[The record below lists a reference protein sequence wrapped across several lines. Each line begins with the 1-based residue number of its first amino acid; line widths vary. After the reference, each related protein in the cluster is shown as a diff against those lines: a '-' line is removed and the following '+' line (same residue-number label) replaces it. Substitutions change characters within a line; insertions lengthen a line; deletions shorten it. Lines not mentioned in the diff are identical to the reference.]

1 MENEEITN
9 SEEQNEGGETE
20 GLSISSEKSEE
31 EENNTDEQKVDEKA
45 EEEVAPETYDFT
57 NVIKDTDIELDKELT
72 DEFSVA
78 AKELNLSQ
86 AKADKFMGMAVK
98 LTEKFKNAVAE
109 AKENQIKTYATMLN
123 NDKEIGG
130 AKLKQSLLDAN
141 VAYKEFV
148 SEEAAAL
155 LAESG
160 LNKHPAIVK
169 VFMEIGK
176 QLKDDTVHAS
186 ASTTKER
193 TADDWYPETTGKK

>member
-1 MENEEITN
+1 MEQEEITN

-20 GLSISSEKSEE
+20 GLSISSEESK
-31 EENNTDEQKVDEKA
+31 EENNTEEEKVDEKA
-45 EEEVAPETYDFT
+45 DEEVAPETYDFT
-57 NVIKDTDIELDKELT
+57 NVTKDTDIELDKELT
-72 DEFSVA
+72 DEFSAA

-98 LTEKFKNAVAE
+98 LTEKFKNAVIE
-109 AKENQIKTYATMLN
+109 AKDNQLKTYATMLN

-176 QLKDDTVHAS
+176 QLKDDTVIQSGS
-186 ASTTKER
+186 ASKER

>member
-1 MENEEITN
+1 MEQEEITN
-9 SEEQNEGGETE
+9 SEELNEGGETE
-20 GLSISSEKSEE
+20 GLSISSEESKE
-31 EENNTDEQKVDEKA
+31 EENNTEEEKVDEKA
-45 EEEVAPETYDFT
+45 DEEVAPETYDFT
-57 NVIKDTDIELDKELT
+57 NVTKDTDIELDKELT
-72 DEFSVA
+72 DEFSAA

-98 LTEKFKNAVAE
+98 LTEKFKNAVIE
-109 AKENQIKTYATMLN
+109 AKDNQLKTYATMLN

-169 VFMEIGK
+169 VFMKIGK
-176 QLKDDTVHAS
+176 QLKDDTVIQSGS
-186 ASTTKER
+186 ASKER
-193 TADDWYPETTGKK
+193 TADDWYRDTTGKQ

>member
-31 EENNTDEQKVDEKA
+31 KNNTDEQKVDEKA
-45 EEEVAPETYDFT
+45 DEEVAPETYDFT
-57 NVIKDTDIELDKELT
+57 AVIKDTDIELDKELT
-72 DEFSVA
+72 DEFSTA

-98 LTEKFKNAVAE
+98 LTEKFKNAVVE
-109 AKENQIKTYATMLN
+109 AKENQLKTYATMLN

-141 VAYKEFV
+141 VAYDEFV

-169 VFMEIGK
+169 VFMKIGK
-176 QLKDDTVHAS
+176 QLKDDTVHTS